1 MKTSIN
7 RHGVGVIRIQGNP
20 VEFGVVARCDVL
32 PNCGSDGWNHPSGVG
47 WMMVILVLE
56 MGCGVTTGI

>member
-1 MKTSIN
+1 M
-7 RHGVGVIRIQGNP
+7 
-20 VEFGVVARCDVL
+20 ARCDIL
-32 PNCGSDGWNHPSGVG
+32 PNCGSDGWIIRVESSGVG